1 MPGLIELIRK
11 ANQTRKAE
19 DSVML
24 RAVILGAV
32 MTAAFALVLER
43 AVAPTTATLI
53 FVALPFAYW
62 ISYRRRA
69 KDNWHIKIALTVG
82 AILAL
87 FRFLGQLS
95 GIATLDEVRFP
106 LADLF
111 LWVQV
116 LHGFDL
122 PARKDLNFSLGSS
135 LTLMAVAGSISQDTR
150 FAAVLVVYVGLVVIG
165 MWLTHRSEVEESVEG
180 WASPPG
186 APESGGRARRRSRP
200 NPRLFRDIARVV
212 AVTVAASV
220 AMFLV
225 IPQPSGLRTF
235 ALPFSIGSGAGLF
248 AGDGIANPGFESGAS
263 GRGAPGSYYGFSNE
277 MDLRIRGD
285 LSDELV
291 MRVRSS
297 APAMWRGIIFDNY
310 DGVRWT
316 GDGSE
321 PDPLGGEP
329 PFGYPPSFRSL
340 GPRQMVSQ
348 TYYIEMEQA
357 SLVFA
362 AGQPDVVWFDG
373 GVNIDELGSLRTDS
387 TLTPGTVYSVLSSRG
402 AATPEE
408 LRKNPYSAPPPE
420 IQRYLQVPATV
431 PQRVERLARRITA
444 GDTNDYDRV
453 RSIEAY
459 MRENF
464 RYSIDSPVPPEGRD
478 AVDHFLFDTDVGFC
492 EQFASATAIMLRTL
506 GIPARVVA
514 GYAVGRRNSFT
525 GYYEVR
531 SSDAHSWVEVW
542 FPRLGWYEFDPTFAV
557 PPAHQGAA
565 DLFPLAR
572 VLKAFAERLDRWIPD
587 GAGAW
592 VRYSMLFLL
601 GLTIAVGAWIASRKL
616 RRRRAVPVRRLVLA
630 EAGPVTRALARFEDA
645 TRAAG
650 KPRGDPET
658 AAELL
663 ARTTDLDGA
672 TLRALRT
679 FEQER
684 YGPVEP
690 PPPAARAAVEEL
702 DRLAQEVRLARA
714 QERSEGSRAPAG

>member
-1 MPGLIELIRK
+1 MPSVIELIRK
-11 ANQTRKAE
+11 ANQTRKPE
-19 DSVML
+19 DSLLL
-24 RAVILGAV
+24 RAVILAAV
-32 MTAAFALVLER
+32 MTAALALVLER
-43 AVAPTTATLI
+43 AISVSTAALI
-53 FVALPFAYW
+53 LVALPLAYW

-69 KDNWHIKIALTVG
+69 EDNWHIKIALTVG
-82 AILAL
+82 AIIAL

-150 FAAVLVVYVGLVVIG
+150 FAAVLAVYVGLVVVA
-165 MWLTHRSEVEESVEG
+165 MWLTHRSEVEEAVVG
-180 WASPPG
+180 WARPKKVI
-186 APESGGRARRRSRP
+186 SGEHGRSRI
-200 NPRLFRDIARVV
+200 LRDVGRVV
-212 AVTVAASV
+212 AVTLAASIV
-220 AMFLV
+220 MFLL

-235 ALPFSIGSGAGLF
+235 ALPFSLGNGAGVF
-248 AGDGIANPGFESGAS
+248 AGNGIANPGFGSGVA

-291 MRVRSS
+291 MRVRAS
-297 APAMWRGIIFDNY
+297 APAMWRGIVFDDY
-310 DGVRWT
+310 DGTRWT
-316 GDGSE
+316 GDTSE
-321 PDPLGGEP
+321 PQQLGGEP
-329 PFGYPPSFRSL
+329 PYAYPPAFRSL

-348 TYYIEMEQA
+348 TYYIEREQA

-373 GVNIDELGSLRTDS
+373 GVNIDELGALRTES

-408 LRKNPYSAPPPE
+408 LRNNPSAPVPPDLE
-420 IQRYLQVPATV
+420 RYLQVPSTV
-431 PQRVERLARRITA
+431 PERVARLARKITA
-444 GDTNDYDRV
+444 GDTNDYDRI

-459 MRENF
+459 MRENY

-514 GYAVGRRNSFT
+514 GYAVGERNSFT
-525 GYYEVR
+525 GYYDVR

-542 FPRLGWYEFDPTFAV
+542 FPRLGWYEFDPTFDV
-557 PPAHQGAA
+557 PPAQMDVAG
-565 DLFPLAR
+565 LFPLAK
-572 VLKAFAERLDRWIPD
+572 VLRAIAERLDRWIPD
-587 GAGAW
+587 GAGGW
-592 VRYSMLFLL
+592 VRYAMLGLL
-601 GLTIAVGAWIASRKL
+601 GLTLAVGVWIARRKL
-616 RRRRAVPVRRLVLA
+616 GRRRPKPSRWIVAA
-630 EAGPVTRALARFEDA
+630 SAGPVTRALARFEDA
-645 TRAAG
+645 SRAAG
-650 KPRGDPET
+650 KPRRKPET

-663 ARTTDLDGA
+663 ARTTTFDA
-672 TLRALRT
+672 STLQALKA

-684 YGPVEP
+684 YGAIDPQVHE
-690 PPPAARAAVEEL
+690 ARAAVEEL
-702 DRLAQEVRLARA
+702 DRLAREVRG
-714 QERSEGSRAPAG
+714 EGGRSKAPAG